1 MAFQRAIQ
9 LSGRAPLVE
18 AAARAG
24 LARLDRDHG
33 ELVAARSAIR
43 RALEITEEL
52 RAGVLRPDQRV
63 SFLASRRA
71 YYEFDVDLLMRLHK
85 LHPGAGYDAAAVA
98 ASEKAR
104 SRSLLD
110 LLDEGR
116 ADPSRAISPD

>member
-52 RAGVLRPDQRV
+52 RAGVVRPDQRV
-63 SFLASRRA
+63 SFLAARLA
-71 YYEFDVDLLMRLHK
+71 YYEFDVDLLMRCDRLERG
-85 LHPGAGYDAAAVA
+85 GARHARGPAA
-98 ASEKAR
+98 
-104 SRSLLD
+104 
-110 LLDEGR
+110 
-116 ADPSRAISPD
+116 